1 MSLPNEIYLNFAGF
15 IGKQQ
20 EANKGLRQNI
30 SNYQKIVQNGNSNTV
45 SLESEIERE
54 IKNLKEVH
62 SKLNDA
68 YSNRNAPSQI
78 PGMELDRR
86 QKEIQKLGL
95 DIQNI
100 ENTYKNINNQKY
112 AFKGSMDGEY
122 QQSEEMKTM
131 SNSELLQLQKNKIKE
146 QDEQLDEITLEV
158 KKGRVLAKEAGHII
172 DEQNKQ
178 LDTLQEE
185 IDRLDSRFKRGIK
198 RFENYVAKQSTCCI
212 IMTLIIEA
220 AIAFLI
226 FFILS

>member
-1 MSLPNEIYLNFAGF
+1 
-15 IGKQQ
+15 
-20 EANKGLRQNI
+20 
-30 SNYQKIVQNGNSNTV
+30 
-45 SLESEIERE
+45 
-54 IKNLKEVH
+54 
-62 SKLNDA
+62 
-68 YSNRNAPSQI
+68 
-78 PGMELDRR
+78 
-86 QKEIQKLGL
+86 
-95 DIQNI
+95 
-100 ENTYKNINNQKY
+100 
-112 AFKGSMDGEY
+112 MDGEY

-146 QDEQLDEITLEV
+146 QDDQLDEITLEV

>member
-1 MSLPNEIYLNFAGF
+1 MSLPNEMYLNFTGF

-20 EANKGLRQNI
+20 DANKGLRQKI

-45 SLESEIERE
+45 SLESEIEKE

-100 ENTYKNINNQKY
+100 ENTYKSINNQKY

-178 LDTLQEE
+178 LDTFQEE